1 MSHITQPEEAEYKP
15 KGLFEYF
22 LTHWRGTFAT
32 FFLLPISFWF
42 TLWLKTRNKIVFWMR
57 SAPAKHD
64 KRVAEVQRQINEWR
78 ESGATEKL
86 TTGRN
91 GWFTMSELVPIYK
104 KTNRKIFLNM
114 YDVLEINEERK
125 TVRVEPQVNMGQIT
139 AALNPKGW
147 TLAVVPE
154 LDDLTVGGLV
164 NGFGVE
170 TSSHKYGLFQYICE
184 SFEIVTAEGK
194 LVKCNKDE
202 NADLFSMIPWS
213 YGTLG
218 FLVAVELKI
227 VPAKKYVRVE
237 YIPVHTQDELVSLF
251 DKECRDLKKNDFVEG
266 LVYGKDEGVIMLGT
280 QVDKVGKDGERN
292 ALRRWYKPWYYKHV
306 RKILDNKKVVVEY
319 VPLRQYYHRHTRSL
333 FWAMAEVIPFGHKA
347 WHRFLFGWAMAPQI
361 SLMKYFETETTR
373 RLREKFNVAQDMLM
387 PMSKLKDS
395 LNHFNE
401 HWGLDTLWLCP
412 MAVYEQ
418 PNGLGFLHPHK
429 NADGSIDEMFVDIG
443 AYGVGKVPGFDGNS
457 VLQKC
462 EQFVIQNEGYQA
474 MYAKTLLSKEDFRKM
489 FDHSYYDILRSK
501 LPFSDKAFTQVYDKL
516 SRKARVSAIDYKK
529 NIVPKDVDEKVL
541 VEK

>member
-1 MSHITQPEEAEYKP
+1 MNKVAENTEEEYKP
-15 KGLFEYF
+15 KGAFEYF

-114 YDVLEINEERK
+114 YDVLEINEEKK

-184 SFEIVTAEGK
+184 SFELVTAEGK
-194 LVKCNKDE
+194 LVKCSKDE
-202 NADLFSMIPWS
+202 NPEMFSMIPWS

-227 VPAKKYVRVE
+227 VPASKYVRIE
-237 YIPVHTQDELVSLF
+237 YIPLHTQDEVVSVF
-251 DKECRDLKKNDFVEG
+251 DRECRDLKKNDFVEG
-266 LVYGKDEGVIMLGT
+266 LVYGNDSGVIMLGT
-280 QVDKVGKDGERN
+280 QVDKVGKDGKRN

-306 RKILDNKKVVVEY
+306 KKILDNKKVVVEY

-395 LNHFNE
+395 WNHFNQY
-401 HWGLDTLWLCP
+401 WGLDTLWLCP

-429 NADGSIDEMFVDIG
+429 REDGTIDEMFVDIG

-462 EQFVIQNEGYQA
+462 EQFVIANKGYQA

-489 FDHSYYDILRSK
+489 FDHSYYDVLRAQ
-501 LPFSDKAFTQVYDKL
+501 LPYSDKAFTEVYDKL

-529 NIVPKDVDEKVL
+529 NIVPTDPQLTEKS
-541 VEK
+541 K

>member
-1 MSHITQPEEAEYKP
+1 MSSPNQENKP
-15 KGLFEYF
+15 GGLFEYI

-32 FFLLPISFWF
+32 FILLPISFWF
-42 TLWLKTRNKIVFWMR
+42 SLWLKIRNKIVFWMK
-57 SAPAKHD
+57 SAPKQHD
-64 KRVAEVQRQINEWR
+64 QRVAAVQRQINEWR
-78 ESGATEKL
+78 ESGGQEKL

-114 YDVLEINEERK
+114 YDVLEINEEK
-125 TVRVEPQVNMGQIT
+125 GTVRVEPQVNMGQIT

-154 LDDLTVGGLV
+154 LDDLTVGGLI

-194 LVKCNKDE
+194 LIKCNQNE

-237 YIPVHTQDELVSLF
+237 YIPVNSQNELVERF
-251 DKECRDLKKNDFVEG
+251 DKECRDLTKNDFVEG
-266 LVYGKDEGVIMLGT
+266 LVYGKDAGVIMLGT
-280 QVDKVGKDGERN
+280 QVDQVGNDGKLN
-292 ALRRWYKPWYYKHV
+292 ALRRWYKPWFYKHV
-306 RKILDNKKVVVEY
+306 QKILNRNKVVVEY
-319 VPLRQYYHRHTRSL
+319 VPLRHYYHRHTRSL
-333 FWAMAEVIPFGHKA
+333 FWAMAEVIPFGHKG
-347 WHRFLFGWAMAPQI
+347 WHRFLFGWMMAPQI

-395 LNHFNE
+395 LNHFHE
-401 HWGLDTLWLCP
+401 HWGLETLWLCP

-429 NADGSIDEMFVDIG
+429 KPDGTIDEMFVDIG
-443 AYGVGKVPGFDGNS
+443 AYGVGKVPGFDGNQ
-457 VLQKC
+457 VLQEC
-462 EQFVIQNEGYQA
+462 EKFVIENKGYQA

-501 LPFSDKAFTQVYDKL
+501 LPYSDKAFTEVYDKL

-529 NIVPKDVDEKVL
+529 NKMPTESTSIHL
-541 VEK
+541 